1 MAVQGLEAGRSL
13 GVARAWVPGQRRCPA
28 GGVRAAGLANT
39 VFLLAV
45 LLGAIPQAVAEPNS
59 GCGPDQATAVQS
71 ALAQIPPPQIAAAT
85 GARWSANI
93 WPPDSNYNPCAD
105 LSTVLITVEGAT
117 GSSPMQA
124 LMFHRGTYLGTGTVK
139 DYPYMS
145 LNKAASTN
153 DTVVV
158 NYKVGKTCSG
168 CNDGITTPV
177 RYHWVGTKVQMLDPA
192 PPANF

>member
-1 MAVQGLEAGRSL
+1 MRSIVLATFIAAVRDGVVEATAFASALCLL
-13 GVARAWVPGQRRCPA
+13 GVFA
-28 GGVRAAGLANT
+28 GGA
-39 VFLLAV
+39 
-45 LLGAIPQAVAEPNS
+45 PQAAAEPNS

-71 ALAQIPPPQIAAAT
+71 ALAQVPPPQIAASLPDV
-85 GARWSANI
+85 RWSAAI

-105 LSTVLITVEGAT
+105 LSTVLITVESAT

-139 DYPYMS
+139 DYSYMS
-145 LNKAASTN
+145 LNKAASTS

-168 CNDGITTPV
+168 CNDGITKPV
-177 RYHWVGTKVQMLDPA
+177 RYHWDGTRVQMLDP
-192 PPANF
+192 PPAE

>member
-1 MAVQGLEAGRSL
+1 MTVQRLEAGRSL
-13 GVARAWVPGQRRCPA
+13 RGAHRLVPKQRRSRNS
-28 GGVRAAGLANT
+28 GVRAAGFASALCLMT
-39 VFLLAV
+39 VLVGAV
-45 LLGAIPQAVAEPNS
+45 PRAMAEPNS

-71 ALAQIPPPQIAAAT
+71 ALAQVPPPQIAAAN
-85 GARWSANI
+85 ARVRWSANI

-158 NYKVGKTCSG
+158 NYQVGKTCSVMQRRRHDTG
-168 CNDGITTPV
+168 PV
-177 RYHWVGTKVQMLDPA
+177 PLGRHESADA
-192 PPANF
+192 

>member
-1 MAVQGLEAGRSL
+1 M
-13 GVARAWVPGQRRCPA
+13 
-28 GGVRAAGLANT
+28 
-39 VFLLAV
+39 
-45 LLGAIPQAVAEPNS
+45 
-59 GCGPDQATAVQS
+59 QS
-71 ALAQIPPPQIAAAT
+71 AISQMPPPQIAAAN
-85 GARWSANI
+85 ARVRWSANI

-139 DYPYMS
+139 DYAYMS

-158 NYKVGKTCSG
+158 NYQVGKTCSG

-177 RYHWVGTKVQMLDPA
+177 RYHWDATKVQMLIWLRLCPTRPA
-192 PPANF
+192 RATLPVGQNDETFSTLTNRLGCLHQQALLGVLEKCCSEGWAC